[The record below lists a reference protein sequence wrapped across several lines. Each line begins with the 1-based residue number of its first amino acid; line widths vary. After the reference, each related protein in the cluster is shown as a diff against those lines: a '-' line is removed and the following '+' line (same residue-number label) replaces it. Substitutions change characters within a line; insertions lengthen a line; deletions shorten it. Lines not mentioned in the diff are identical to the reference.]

1 MYVLIPDDPV
11 FFAKFQS
18 LEQPLLRHL
27 YRLHSAGLESD
38 DERII
43 SDAYDSWVQVL
54 LKLPLWSEWHTA
66 STSTDPAPEEWA
78 GYVLYSTGGDQ
89 LMSLYPI
96 EVTAADLGQLTA
108 CLDLFVE
115 HDQARPA
122 MPGQTRAETSAE
134 KPEKERGLT
143 DGFRR
148 VVEVLLHPPPQ
159 RLLTLLRHVVLRGTP
174 VSVTL
179 PAEQETEYRRFCE
192 DIVTI
197 LSSGDTFAY
206 RSHRAMYF

>member
-18 LEQPLLRHL
+18 LEEPLLRHL

-38 DERII
+38 DERVI

-54 LKLPLWSEWHTA
+54 LKLPLWSEWHSA
-66 STSTDPAPEEWA
+66 STPTDPVTEERA
-78 GYVLYSTGGDQ
+78 GYVLHSPRGDQ
-89 LMSLYPI
+89 LTSLYPI
-96 EVTAADLGQLTA
+96 EVTAVDLGHLTA
-108 CLDLFVE
+108 CLDLFTE
-115 HDQARPA
+115 YDQVRRPTGRARDE
-122 MPGQTRAETSAE
+122 Q
-134 KPEKERGLT
+134 PEGDGGLT
-143 DGFRR
+143 DVFRR
-148 VVEVLLHPPPQ
+148 VMAVLLLPSPQ
-159 RLLTLLRHVVLRGTP
+159 RLLTTLRHVVPQAVP

-206 RSHRAMYF
+206 RSHRAMYS